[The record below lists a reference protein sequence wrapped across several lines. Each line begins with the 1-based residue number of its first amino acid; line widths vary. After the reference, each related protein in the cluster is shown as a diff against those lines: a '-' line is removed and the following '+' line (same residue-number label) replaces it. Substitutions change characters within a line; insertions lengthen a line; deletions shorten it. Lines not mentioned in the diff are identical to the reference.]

1 MKHEQKLS
9 SSVLQKKED
18 GSPLGI
24 REWQIKTTMGL
35 HFTFI
40 GCHNLSNVL
49 LESLDSLVDWR
60 KFSLH
65 IINECI
71 NFSNHL
77 ANYLAILSETES
89 VITLWFVIPLLQD
102 TLEELLPMCP
112 RTCVHS
118 VHSSKI
124 CTSEKK
130 EINLNVRQQEDRCEH
145 TRVHALARIL
155 YHTEHEWPMAT
166 CNNVKHV
173 RIMILGTHCKLWKN
187 TEIMTF
193 IRSFKTF

>member
-1 MKHEQKLS
+1 MNRSYHQAFCRRRKMAVHLESGNDKSKPQW
-9 SSVLQKKED
+9 D
-18 GSPLGI
+18 
-24 REWQIKTTMGL
+24 
-35 HFTFI
+35 FI
-40 GCHNLSNVL
+40 PHSLVVKNLSNVL
-49 LESLDSLVDWR
+49 LESLDNLVDWR

-77 ANYLAILSETES
+77 ANYLAIPSETES

-102 TLEELLPMCP
+102 ALEELLPMCP
-112 RTCVHS
+112 RRCVHS

-124 CTSEKK
+124 CNSKK
-130 EINLNVRQQEDRCEH
+130 REINLHVRQQEDRCEH

-155 YHTEHEWPMAT
+155 CRTEHERPVAT
-166 CNNVKHV
+166 CTNVKHL
-173 RIMILGTHCKLWKN
+173 RIMILGTHCRLWKT

-193 IRSFKTF
+193 IRSFKTL